1 MNNRWGFCFSGV
13 GLQLQTSAQ
22 ESLSSPSDS
31 HRAPHAAAWKSV
43 QKVVYGQTDPKASTL
58 LKLCA
63 AFDVTLPELLT
74 FDSTT
79 RELAKP
85 DRADS

>member
-1 MNNRWGFCFSGV
+1 
-13 GLQLQTSAQ
+13 
-22 ESLSSPSDS
+22 
-31 HRAPHAAAWKSV
+31 
-43 QKVVYGQTDPKASTL
+43 VYGQTDPKASTL